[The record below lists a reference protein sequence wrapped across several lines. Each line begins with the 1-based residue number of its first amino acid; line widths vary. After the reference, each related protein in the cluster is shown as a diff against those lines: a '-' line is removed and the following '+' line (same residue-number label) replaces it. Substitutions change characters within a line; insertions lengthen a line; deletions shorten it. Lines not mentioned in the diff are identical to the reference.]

1 LNGREQGAKSRG
13 HKRREQGALGWGQ
26 NHFLNQPHALRP
38 SPCAIGPDLS
48 ITERGCTHA
57 KIIFFRDSGCG
68 L

>member
-1 LNGREQGAKSRG
+1 MYETHMKEKGRSFIC
-13 HKRREQGALGWGQ
+13 REQGALGWGQ

-57 KIIFFRDSGCG
+57 KIIIFRDYGSGP
-68 L
+68 